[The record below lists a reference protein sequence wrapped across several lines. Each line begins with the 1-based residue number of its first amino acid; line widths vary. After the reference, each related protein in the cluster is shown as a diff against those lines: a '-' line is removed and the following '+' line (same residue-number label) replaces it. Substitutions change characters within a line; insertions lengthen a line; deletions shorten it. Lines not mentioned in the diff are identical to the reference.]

1 MVLGG
6 STAGTELAHRTRIAT
21 SAASDRRRGESLYTG
36 PVPGDPM
43 GIVCG
48 LGVACGGSA
57 RAAKRSRAST
67 RERRAHSPWLVAVPN
82 AELAEHRGV
91 GTTPKDE
98 GPDWVQSRGVAEM
111 KTKSSIVGAS
121 IAAALTLGVAGVAY
135 AYADPTTI
143 DSGAISAPNTYYCQS
158 GYTCMWDS
166 SASGPRTAW
175 YKANINSFAGIGYK
189 SNNSVAMTNTVSKI
203 APNQNSYPSVT
214 VYANAGWSGSSAC
227 LNNNYLYTPAF
238 TTDSFVSNGSSC

>member
-1 MVLGG
+1 MKNKTG
-6 STAGTELAHRTRIAT
+6 I
-21 SAASDRRRGESLYTG
+21 SAAL
-36 PVPGDPM
+36 
-43 GIVCG
+43 
-48 LGVACGGSA
+48 
-57 RAAKRSRAST
+57 
-67 RERRAHSPWLVAVPN
+67 AV
-82 AELAEHRGV
+82 
-91 GTTPKDE
+91 
-98 GPDWVQSRGVAEM
+98 
-111 KTKSSIVGAS
+111 
-121 IAAALTLGVAGVAY
+121 ALTLGVAGVAY

-143 DSGAISAPNTYYCQS
+143 DSGAISAPSSYYCQS

-175 YKANINSFAGIGYK
+175 YKANINSFAGLGYK